1 MTGPSAAVAWH
12 DLECGAYRADL
23 PLWRDLGRRHGGPV
37 LDVGAGAGRV
47 SVELGRAGVE
57 TVALDRDPVLL
68 GALRQRTDGLPVA
81 TVLADARD
89 FSLPHRFGLI
99 IAPMQTVQL
108 LGGPAGRR
116 AFLHLARDHLAPGG
130 VLAAALA
137 EDLEDFS
144 ADLPLPPADLAV
156 VDGWTWRSQATGLR
170 DDGGRVALERLRE
183 AVAPDGTR
191 TITRDVVHLDRLD
204 ADALEAEGAAV
215 GLRALP
221 RRVVD
226 PTEEHV
232 GSVVVLLTA
241 AGAT

>member
-1 MTGPSAAVAWH
+1 MTGPPGAAVVWH
-12 DLECGAYRADL
+12 DLECGSYRADL
-23 PLWRDLGRRHGGPV
+23 GLWSQLAREHGGRV

-47 SVELGRAGVE
+47 SVELAREGIEV
-57 TVALDRDPVLL
+57 VALDRDPELL
-68 GALRQRTDGLPVA
+68 GALERRARGLPLTA
-81 TVLADARD
+81 VLADARD
-89 FSLPHRFGLI
+89 FSIPRRFGLI

-108 LGGPAGRR
+108 LDGPAGRA
-116 AFLHLARDHLAPGG
+116 AFLRLARAHLAPGG

-156 VDGWTWRSQATGLR
+156 LHGWTWRSQPTGLR
-170 DDGGRVALERLRE
+170 ADGARVALERLRE
-183 AVAPDGTR
+183 AVAPDGAR
-191 TITRDVVHLDRLD
+191 TVTRDVVHLDRVD
-204 ADALEAEGAAV
+204 ADELEAQGAAI

-221 RRVVD
+221 RRVID

-232 GSVVVLLTA
+232 GSVVVLLG